1 MLSLVDFLQEV
12 NVYGV
17 SVPGCEGKVGMAAV
31 HLAPGQT
38 FDGQRLY
45 QHVCTWLPA
54 YAVPHF
60 IRIQDTMEITS
71 TFKLVKSQ
79 LVREGFNVGVIADS
93 LFVLDSQAQ
102 AFRPLTPDTY
112 KAVCEGTWKL

>member
-1 MLSLVDFLQEV
+1 MAVVGRWEVLAVVVTVSLQ
-12 NVYGV
+12 
-17 SVPGCEGKVGMAAV
+17 P
-31 HLAPGQT
+31 
-38 FDGQRLY
+38 
-45 QHVCTWLPA
+45 LPL
-54 YAVPHF
+54 
-60 IRIQDTMEITS
+60 QDTMEITS

-102 AFRPLTPDTY
+102 TFRPLTPDTY